1 VDAARTDKLRAMAE
15 GLVIAH
21 ERTVAM
27 LGAAESDGP
36 MEAAVEVCRAW
47 LADNPADSD
56 LPVTEPWL
64 KSLGFYPS
72 GDGPLW
78 LDKDD
83 GFTLSVRLGCD
94 NIRWLYCGPVSAG
107 GESVA
112 LPDQPTRGHVRRLLA
127 ALDFTPE
134 AAR

>member
-1 VDAARTDKLRAMAE
+1 VDAARTDDLR
-15 GLVIAH
+15 L
-21 ERTVAM
+21 
-27 LGAAESDGP
+27 AAELVVATGLDKDWADTIDEG
-36 MEAAVEVCRAW
+36 ALAVCRAW

-83 GFTLSVRLGCD
+83 GFTLSVRLGCE
-94 NIRWLYCGPVSAG
+94 NIRWLYCGPVSDG
-107 GESVA
+107 GAAESVA
-112 LPDQPTRGHVRRLLA
+112 LPDQPTRCHVRRLLA